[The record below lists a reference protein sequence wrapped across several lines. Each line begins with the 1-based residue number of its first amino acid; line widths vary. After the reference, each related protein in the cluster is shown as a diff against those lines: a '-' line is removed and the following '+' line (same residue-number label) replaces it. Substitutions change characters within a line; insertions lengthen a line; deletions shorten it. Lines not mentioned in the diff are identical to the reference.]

1 MFATMLP
8 ILRTLDLIESRSS
21 VFEGRYRRANSP
33 YKMTRQMDGAVNNAA
48 LGYAIPLVVR
58 EEDSLLRIESELPGV
73 GRDRIQISV
82 TDHTLSIK
90 LLALD
95 ATGAEFDPES
105 TSNFVERRVTL
116 ASYIDPDSIRAA
128 YADGLLQVEFDYVP
142 AAEPRYVELSDSLE
156 IVESPSY

>member
-21 VFEGRYRRANSP
+21 VFEGLYRRANSP
-33 YKMTRQMDGAVNNAA
+33 YRMTRQMDGAVNNAA

-82 TDHTLSIK
+82 TDRTLSIK

-95 ATGAEFDPES
+95 ATDAEFDPEH
-105 TSNFVERRVTL
+105 NKKFK
-116 ASYIDPDSIRAA
+116 
-128 YADGLLQVEFDYVP
+128 QQK
-142 AAEPRYVELSDSLE
+142 
-156 IVESPSY
+156 